1 MGVCGSLP
9 VSGGVDP
16 EARQRSSE
24 IDKHLAET
32 SRQGQQE
39 YKILLLGSG
48 ESGKST
54 IVKQM
59 KIIHQ
64 NGYTEQ
70 ELYMFRLTVVK
81 NVIESARTL
90 ALALR
95 LLGMEPERPEN
106 RVRTRWW
113 LTGGRKR
120 WMCCRSTRCRRTRMR
135 SCRRRLRGG
144 LSRCGVIR

>member
-9 VSGGVDP
+9 TGGDVDP

-24 IDKHLAET
+24 IDKHLAEKI
-32 SRQGQQE
+32 RQEGQE

-81 NVIESARTL
+81 NVIDSARAL

-95 LLGMEPERPEN
+95 LLGMEPERLEN
-106 RVRTRWW
+106 RVRGRCVAD
-113 LTGGRKR
+113 GRKR
-120 WMCCRSTRCRRTRMR
+120 WMCYRSTRCQRIRMRICRRT
-135 SCRRRLRGG
+135 LRA
-144 LSRCGVIR
+144 